1 MIHFYY
7 STFPVIALYDDTIW
21 NKKTIMKRD
30 EAMDCFPV
38 FTECWERNNTNTHR
52 LIWVHTIPFFYYSSQ
67 HPIKLKTNERPWSRG
82 KTKTIFYR
90 WNINPQVQYL
100 NIWWCG
106 NIISLFHSLL
116 DSIIGMSALT
126 RWLFC
131 HQTFDFMEHKLFSLL
146 KISHMYTLWSSLV
159 ECVERLYDIIS

>member
-1 MIHFYY
+1 M
-7 STFPVIALYDDTIW
+7 STYNTI
-21 NKKTIMKRD
+21 
-30 EAMDCFPV
+30 
-38 FTECWERNNTNTHR
+38 
-52 LIWVHTIPFFYYSSQ
+52 LFYYSSQ

-106 NIISLFHSLL
+106 NIISIFHSLQ

-131 HQTFDFMEHKLFSLL
+131 HQTFDFMEHKLFSLCL
-146 KISHMYTLWSSLV
+146 RFLICT
-159 ECVERLYDIIS
+159 LYDLLLISWPNLCRAQSSYATKLSSGLAQLHKLTV

>member
-1 MIHFYY
+1 MKQEDYHEKGWSNGLFSGLYRVLREEQHQYIQTYM
-7 STFPVIALYDDTIW
+7 STHNTI
-21 NKKTIMKRD
+21 
-30 EAMDCFPV
+30 
-38 FTECWERNNTNTHR
+38 
-52 LIWVHTIPFFYYSSQ
+52 LFYYSSQ

-90 WNINPQVQYL
+90 WNINPKVQYL
-100 NIWWCG
+100 NIWWCV

-116 DSIIGMSALT
+116 DNIIGMSALT
-126 RWLFC
+126 RRLFC